1 MIEAVLSGAVRGGTS
16 ILYATLGETITERA
30 GVINLG
36 TEGSMLA
43 GALGGYAVSV
53 SSGSLWLGVAAGA
66 ACGLALALVHAI
78 VVLFR
83 GGNQLATGLV
93 VTFLGIGLTSLFGA
107 DYVSR
112 GIEGFEPVSIYGL
125 SSIPL
130 IGTVLFKHDPLTYL
144 SFVAAPA
151 IWWLLFRTSWGL
163 GLRAAGEREDVLVA
177 NGRSARSIRMVAVAM
192 GGMLA
197 GIGGAQL
204 STAYTLT
211 WSEGMTVGRGFIAVA
226 LVIFAAWDPVKA
238 VGGAWFFSGT
248 VALQLQLQAR
258 GTPISPFLLNA
269 IPYLVTI
276 AALMVW
282 GRRRVHAA
290 PEGLQ
295 RVFETA
301 PSK

>member
-16 ILYATLGETITERA
+16 ILYATLGETVTERA

-66 ACGLALALVHAI
+66 ACGLALALVHAV

-83 GGNQLATGLV
+83 HGNQLATGLV
-93 VTFLGIGLTSLFGA
+93 VTFLGIGLTSLFG
-107 DYVSR
+107 DEYVSR
-112 GIEGFEPVSIYGL
+112 GIEGFKPVAIYGL

-130 IGTVLFKHDPLTYL
+130 LGTVLFKHDPLTYL

-151 IWWLLFRTSWGL
+151 IWFLLFRTTWGL
-163 GLRAAGEREDVLVA
+163 SLRAAGEREEVLVA
-177 NGRSARSIRMVAVAM
+177 HGRSARSVRVAAIAM

-211 WSEGMTVGRGFIAVA
+211 WSEGMTIGRGFIAVA
-226 LVIFAAWDPVKA
+226 LVIFAAWDPIKA
-238 VGGAWFFSGT
+238 VGGAWFYSGT
-248 VALQLQLQAR
+248 VAFQLQLQAR
-258 GTPISPFLLNA
+258 GVEISPFLLNA

-276 AALMVW
+276 VALMAW

-301 PSK
+301 PSG